1 MIGRVFA
8 ALVIVVVAAVLLV
21 AAWPQLLDLEQVFLV
36 AQAVSLRG
44 EAIAA
49 ALLAVVLLALVALA
63 VRRARR
69 FLGSILVLL
78 LAFAGVSVAVLST
91 RGFGDTGFAEKGEWD
106 VTVLS
111 WNTLGGAADAAA
123 VADLAVEVDADVVA
137 LPETTEPM
145 GLDVAAAMGAAGVPM
160 QVYTTAYDEIAAAR
174 STTLLIRSAY
184 GEYVVNE
191 QEGNTAVLPT
201 VIAEPADGNGPT
213 IMAVHPVAPIP
224 AEMDN
229 WRSDLEWLGGRCDT
243 GNVIMAGDF
252 NATLDHMADYGGA
265 RTGDGRITSLG
276 NCIDGAA
283 ATGNAAVGT
292 WPAAIPPLL
301 GTPIDHILATDG
313 WRFTGFRVVTDRD
326 DTGSDHRPIV
336 AQLHPLR

>member
-1 MIGRVFA
+1 MIGRVLA
-8 ALVIVVVAAVLLV
+8 ALVIVAVAGVLLV
-21 AAWPQLLDLEQVFLV
+21 SVWPQLLDLEQVFGV
-36 AQAVSLRG
+36 AQVVSLRG
-44 EAIAA
+44 AA
-49 ALLAVVLLALVALA
+49 AAGALLVFVLLGLLALVA
-63 VRRARR
+63 RRARR

-78 LAFAGVSVAVLST
+78 LAFIGMSAAVLST
-91 RGFGDTGFAEKGEWD
+91 RGLGDTAFAEKGEWD

-111 WNTLGGAADAAA
+111 WNTLGGAADAAT
-123 VADLAVEVDADVVA
+123 VADLAIEVGADVVA
-137 LPETTEPM
+137 LPETTETM
-145 GLDVAAAMGAAGVPM
+145 GVDVAAAMSAAGVAM

-174 STTLLIRSAY
+174 STTLLIRESY
-184 GEYVVNE
+184 GRYVVNE
-191 QEGNTAVLPT
+191 ETGNTAVLPT

-224 AEMDN
+224 VEMDN

-252 NATLDHMADYGGA
+252 NATLDHMADYGGG
-265 RTGDGRITSLG
+265 RTADGQLTHLG
-276 NCIDGAA
+276 NCIDGAV
-283 ATGNAAVGT
+283 ATGNGAVGT

-326 DTGSDHRPIV
+326 DAGSDHRPIV

>member
-1 MIGRVFA
+1 MIGRVLA
-8 ALVIVVVAAVLLV
+8 ALVIVAVAVMLLV
-21 AAWPQLLDLEQVFLV
+21 AAWPQLLGLEKVFGV
-36 AQAVSLRG
+36 AQVVSLRG
-44 EAIAA
+44 AA
-49 ALLAVVLLALVALA
+49 AIVALLALVPIGLVALA
-63 VRRARR
+63 ARRTRR
-69 FLGSILVLL
+69 FLGSIMVLL
-78 LAFAGVSVAVLST
+78 LIFIGTSSAVLSA
-91 RGFGDTGFAEKGEWD
+91 RGLGDTEFAEKGDWD

-111 WNTLGGAADAAA
+111 WNTLGGAADAGT
-123 VADLAVEVDADVVA
+123 VADLAVEVAADVVA

-145 GLDVAAAMGAAGVPM
+145 GLDVAAAMAAAGVPM

-174 STTLLIRSAY
+174 STTLLIREEY

-191 QEGNTAVLPT
+191 EAGNTAVLPS
-201 VIAEPADGNGPT
+201 VIAVPADGNGPT
-213 IMAVHPVAPIP
+213 IMAVHPVAPI
-224 AEMDN
+224 AVEMDN

-252 NATLDHMADYGGA
+252 NATLDHMADYGGD
-265 RTGDGRITSLG
+265 RTEDGRITNLG

-292 WPAAIPPLL
+292 WPAGIPSLL

-326 DTGSDHRPIV
+326 GAGSDHRPIV

>member
-1 MIGRVFA
+1 MIGRVLA
-8 ALVIVVVAAVLLV
+8 ALVVVAVAGVLLV
-21 AAWPQLLDLEQVFLV
+21 AAWPQLLDLEKVFGV
-36 AQAVSLRG
+36 AQVVSLRG
-44 EAIAA
+44 AA
-49 ALLAVVLLALVALA
+49 VVVALLAILLIGLVALA
-63 VRRARR
+63 ARPARR

-78 LAFAGVSVAVLST
+78 LVFIGASSAVLSS
-91 RGFGDTGFAEKGEWD
+91 RGFGNTEFAEKGEWD

-123 VADLAVEVDADVVA
+123 VADLAVEVGADVVA
-137 LPETTEPM
+137 LPETTESM

-174 STTLLIRSAY
+174 STTLLIREAY
-184 GEYVVNE
+184 GEYVVND
-191 QEGNTAVLPT
+191 QEGNTAVLPS

-213 IMAVHPVAPIP
+213 IMAVHPVAPIEV
-224 AEMDN
+224 EMDN

-252 NATLDHMADYGGA
+252 NATLDHMADYGGS
-265 RTGDGRITSLG
+265 RTADGQLTSLG

-292 WPAAIPPLL
+292 WPAAIPSLL
-301 GTPIDHILATDG
+301 GTPIDHVLATDG
-313 WRFTGFRVVTDRD
+313 WQFTGFRVITDRD
-326 DTGSDHRPIV
+326 GAGSDHRPIV

>member
-21 AAWPQLLDLEQVFLV
+21 AAWPQLLDLEKVFLV
-36 AQAVSLRG
+36 AQVVSLRG
-44 EAIAA
+44 VAVAVA
-49 ALLAVVLLALVALA
+49 VLALVLIGLVALA
-63 VRRARR
+63 ARPTRR
-69 FLGSILVLL
+69 FLGSIMVLL
-78 LAFAGVSVAVLST
+78 LIFVGMSSAVLTT
-91 RGFGDTGFAEKGEWD
+91 RGLGNPEFAAKGEWD

-111 WNTLGGAADAAA
+111 WNTLGGAADAGT
-123 VADLAVEVDADVVA
+123 VADLAVEVGADVVS

-145 GLDVAAAMGAAGVPM
+145 GRDVAAAMAAAGIPM

-174 STTLLIRSAY
+174 STTLLIRESY
-184 GEYVVNE
+184 GEYIVNAE
-191 QEGNTAVLPT
+191 AGNTAVLPT

-252 NATLDHMADYGGA
+252 NATLDHMADYGGD
-265 RTGDGRITSLG
+265 RTADGLITSLG
-276 NCIDGAA
+276 NCLDGAA
-283 ATGNAAVGT
+283 ATGNAGVGT
-292 WPAAIPPLL
+292 WPAAIPSLL

-313 WRFTGFRVVTDRD
+313 WRFTGFRVITDRD
-326 DTGSDHRPIV
+326 GAGSDHRPIV

>member
-1 MIGRVFA
+1 MIGRVLA
-8 ALVIVVVAAVLLV
+8 ALVILAVAAVLLV
-21 AAWPQLLDLEQVFLV
+21 AVWPQLLGLEQVFGV
-36 AQAVSLRG
+36 AQVVSLRG
-44 EAIAA
+44 AA
-49 ALLAVVLLALVALA
+49 TVVALLALVLLGLLALA
-63 VRRARR
+63 ARRTRR

-78 LAFAGVSVAVLST
+78 LAFIGTSSAVLST
-91 RGFGDTGFAEKGEWD
+91 RGLGETEFADKGEWD

-123 VADLAVEVDADVVA
+123 VAELAVEVGADVVA

-145 GLDVAAAMGAAGVPM
+145 GVDVAAAMEAAGVPM

-174 STTLLIRSAY
+174 STTLLIRTAY

-191 QEGNTAVLPT
+191 EEGNTTVLPT

-224 AEMDN
+224 VEMDN
-229 WRSDLEWLGGRCDT
+229 WRSDLEWLGARCDT

-252 NATLDHMADYGGA
+252 NATLDHMSDYGGS
-265 RTGDGRITSLG
+265 RTEDGRITHLG

-283 ATGNAAVGT
+283 STGNAAVGT

-326 DTGSDHRPIV
+326 HAGSDHRPIV